1 MKAFIVMYTLL
12 IGIYCAPMFDE
23 QLNNNQWSLFKDFI
37 DWRKVGYVT
46 PVQDQGACGSSWA
59 FADIGTLEGQHVAQ
73 TKELVTLS
81 VQNLVDCSDDFGNF
95 GCKGGVTDFAFQYI
109 EANEGIDTKTSYPYE
124 ARTGKCR
131 CSSTNIGANST
142 VIVMSKSETK
152 LILHIL
158 VIVGPIVVTIDTSY
172 SSFQF
177 YRSGVYDE
185 PDCSSTAVNRCALAV
200 GFNATDSELY
210 YIVKNSWGTSWGI
223 NGYIW
228 MSRNK
233 NNQ

>member
-1 MKAFIVMYTLL
+1 MYTLL

-142 VIVMSKSETK
+142 GHRDVK
-152 LILHIL
+152 
-158 VIVGPIVVTIDTSY
+158 VGDEANLTYLSY
-172 SSFQF
+172 C
-177 YRSGVYDE
+177 VYDE

>member
-1 MKAFIVMYTLL
+1 MYTLL

-23 QLNNNQWSLFKDFI
+23 QLNNNQWSLFKCACSTSCWYEFFLFLLTLLQCRDFI

-124 ARTGKCR
+124 ART
-131 CSSTNIGANST
+131 
-142 VIVMSKSETK
+142 
-152 LILHIL
+152 